1 MIGQIIRWAFA
12 ALCCWFASFA
22 ATVLADDFGCS
33 ESARLLRYACE
44 FDTIEGLLETK
55 AVCLDSSAP
64 DDACFAAAEDEFAE
78 NREECTDVLEVRLEV
93 CEALDDAVHE
103 PGFGEDFAANFVDP
117 LLIGNGITPN
127 PYMPLVQGNTWTYE
141 GTSIDEDDG
150 EEVTEI
156 ITVTVTGDTKLIQGI
171 TCLVVNDTAEEDG
184 EVIENTDDWFAQDVD
199 GNVWYCGEIAEN
211 FETFE
216 GDEPEE
222 PELVDIEGSWKAGRE
237 GSKAGMLIP
246 FNPVP
251 GDVIRQ
257 EVAYGEAEDVVE
269 IVSITASES
278 APGGSCTDTCLHT
291 IDFTPLEPGVREN
304 KYYAPGIG
312 LIVEVEPETGERLEL
327 LEFDGVGS

>member
-1 MIGQIIRWAFA
+1 MLGQLVSYAFT
-12 ALCCWFASFA
+12 ALFCWFTLFT

-44 FDTIEGLLETK
+44 FDTREGLFESR

-64 DDACFAAAEDEFAE
+64 DDECFAAAEDDLAE
-78 NREECTDVLEVRLEV
+78 NREECADVLEARLEV

-103 PGFGEDFAANFVDP
+103 PEFGEDYAGNFVDP
-117 LLIGNGITPN
+117 LLIGNGVAVN
-127 PYMPLVQGNTWTYE
+127 PYFPLVQGNRWTYE

-150 EEVTEI
+150 EEVTETI
-156 ITVTVTGDTKLIQGI
+156 VVTVTNKTKLIDGI
-171 TCLVVNDTAEEDG
+171 TCLVVNDTNKEDG
-184 EVIENTDDWFAQDVD
+184 EVIEDTDDWFAQDLE
-199 GNVWYCGEIAEN
+199 GNVWYCGEISREYEL
-211 FETFE
+211 FD
-216 GDEPEE
+216 GDEPEI

-246 FNPVP
+246 FAPEP

-269 IVSITASES
+269 IVSLSASES
-278 APGGSCTDTCLHT
+278 APGGSCTDNCLHT
-291 IDFTPLEPGVREN
+291 IDFTPLEPDTKEN

-312 LIVEVEPETGERLEL
+312 LIVEVDPDTGERVEL
-327 LEFDGVGS
+327 LEFVGVGS

>member
-1 MIGQIIRWAFA
+1 MIGQIMRCACI
-12 ALCCWFASFA
+12 ALSCWFALFT

-44 FDTIEGLLETK
+44 FDTQEGLLEMS

-64 DDACFAAAEDEFAE
+64 DDECFAAAEDEFAE
-78 NREECTDVLEVRLEV
+78 NREECSDVLEARLEV

-103 PGFGEDFAANFVDP
+103 PGFGEDFAINFVDP
-117 LLIGNGITPN
+117 LMIGNGIAVN
-127 PYMPLVQGNTWTYE
+127 PYFPLVQGNSWTYE
-141 GTSIDEDDG
+141 GTSVDDDG
-150 EEVTEI
+150 EEVTET
-156 ITVTVTGDTKLIQGI
+156 ITVTVTGATKLIEGI
-171 TCLVVNDTAEEDG
+171 TCLVVNDVAEEDG
-184 EVIENTDDWFAQDVD
+184 EVIEDTDDWFAQDFQ

-246 FNPVP
+246 FEPEP

-278 APGGSCTDTCLHT
+278 APGGSCTDNCLHT
-291 IDFTPLEPGVREN
+291 IDFTPLEPDTKEN

-312 LIVEVEPETGERLEL
+312 LIVEVDPESGERVEL
-327 LEFDGVGS
+327 LEFVGVGS